1 MKSFKHFIIEQEELK
16 ESRLKKLALG
26 LGVAATLGAA
36 AVGLASKGS
45 SSTNEPQKV
54 TQSPEDRWAD
64 EQERRADAAVAKI
77 STPENLVIKTETG
90 VGYKGGPGM
99 TSKTSS
105 PTKKVTTST
114 PLKKATGVPSGAGG
128 GGLEE

>member
-1 MKSFKHFIIEQEELK
+1 MKTYKQFIREQEELE

-45 SSTNEPQKV
+45 GSMKEPQKV
-54 TQSPEDRWAD
+54 TRSAEDRWAD
-64 EQERRADAAVAKI
+64 EQERRQNAANAQI
-77 STPENLVIKTETG
+77 STSENEVARTSTG

-99 TSKTSS
+99 KSKT
-105 PTKKVTTST
+105 PVTTKNTT
-114 PLKKATGVPSGAGG
+114 PPKKATGVVSGAGG
-128 GGLEE
+128 GGLDEE